1 MTAVDAVLL
10 PLVPFTVTVYCP
22 GEPEQDS
29 VEFPDA
35 VNVVTLRAHERPVL
49 GETVSFNV
57 TVPKNVTSYVTVM
70 VEVPVAAGRTATLV
84 GLLVT
89 VNAVPTTNL
98 TDAEC
103 DNPPPVLVTV
113 TLNVPTGAESEHERT
128 EFREVVVVLNAKL
141 AGLRTH
147 VSPMEGA
154 TVSVNVIVPVK
165 P

>member
-1 MTAVDAVLL
+1 MTVVDAVLL

-22 GEPEQDS
+22 GEPEQES

-35 VNVVTLRAHERPVL
+35 VNVVTLRLHKRPLL

-70 VEVPVAAGRTATLV
+70 VEVPVVPENTATLV
-84 GLLVT
+84 GLPVT
-89 VNAVPTTNL
+89 VKAVPTTNF
-98 TDAEC
+98 TEAEC
-103 DNPPPVLVTV
+103 DNPLPVTVTV
-113 TLNVPTGAESEHERT
+113 TLNAPDGAESEHERT

-154 TVSVNVIVPVK
+154 TVSVNVTVPVK

>member
-1 MTAVDAVLL
+1 MTVVDAVLL

-29 VEFPDA
+29 VEYPDA
-35 VNVVTLRAHERPVL
+35 VKMVTLSVHERPVL
-49 GETVSFNV
+49 GETVSLAV

-70 VEVPVAAGRTATLV
+70 VEVPVVPGSTATLV